1 MTAITNGTPKQ
12 IAWAH
17 DIRASARRLRAF
29 AESEL
34 PIASRRAR
42 VLVPAVLG
50 AIRWDA
56 PDAAYWIEARNYV
69 DFLPYDLDCAEA
81 HQDIAAAD
89 LMKRIGL
96 MWSRPGFQAL
106 HEIGAD
112 EAAAVLL
119 ACEAP

>member
-56 PDAAYWIEARNYV
+56 PDAAGRAHDCTNIRSAREFMGHT
-69 DFLPYDLDCAEA
+69 DMPLPEVRRTLAAQYRA
-81 HQDIAAAD
+81 HDI
-89 LMKRIGL
+89 R
-96 MWSRPGFQAL
+96 WERWP
-106 HEIGAD
+106 
-112 EAAAVLL
+112 
-119 ACEAP
+119 AP